1 MGLFFCINRTM
12 STNLTTNL
20 NMLGPGNFKVTID
33 SSEFANLQF
42 FCTAA
47 NVPGL
52 TSSEVIQGYGN
63 RNGYFPGDTLE
74 YSTFD
79 ITFIV
84 DEELK
89 NYIEVFNWLKSDAGH
104 DTLQTKTGPTAHKD
118 KLKDITL
125 SIQSAKNTINKQL
138 KFTDAFPISLGALSF
153 TTQDTAVEY
162 ITCDVSFRYNRFEF
176 IR

>member
-1 MGLFFCINRTM
+1 M
-12 STNLTTNL
+12 STNNLTTNL

-47 NVPGL
+47 NVPSL
-52 TSSEVIQGYGN
+52 TANEVLQGYGN
-63 RNGYFPGDTLE
+63 RNAYLPGDTLE
-74 YSTFD
+74 YGTFE

-84 DEELK
+84 DEEMK
-89 NYIEVFNWLKSDAGH
+89 NYIEMNSWITKNADH
-104 DTLQTKTGPTAHKD
+104 NITKTKSTSFSHEEKV
-118 KLKDITL
+118 KDITMSVL
-125 SIQSAKNTINKQL
+125 TAKNTINKQL
-138 KFTDAFPISLGALSF
+138 RFTDAFPTSLGELAF

-162 ITCDVSFRYNRFEF
+162 LTCTVSFRYNRFEF